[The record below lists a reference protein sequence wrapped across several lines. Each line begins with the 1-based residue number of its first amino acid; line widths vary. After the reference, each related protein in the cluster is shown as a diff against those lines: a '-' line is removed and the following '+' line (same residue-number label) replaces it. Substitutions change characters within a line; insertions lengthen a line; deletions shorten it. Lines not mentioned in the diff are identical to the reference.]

1 LLGVQSAPLGR
12 PASQE
17 QAMAFRQP
25 GNATQLFPGKGNFN
39 EIVRMFEQFGK
50 GTQYEWNSEWTE
62 RCVYGEKKL

>member
-1 LLGVQSAPLGR
+1 
-12 PASQE
+12 
-17 QAMAFRQP
+17 MAFRQP